1 MLEECKKHCD
11 YLICALQNDPTIE
24 RKEKN
29 KPIQS
34 LVERYLQLDAV
45 KYVDK
50 IIPYND
56 EEELEELFSS
66 LDLDVRIIGE
76 DYKDKNYT
84 AKDICQRRGIRI
96 VYNKRDHNHSTS
108 NLRKKIYLGVDSLV
122 VFMQENPNASLV
134 ISGHTDNTGTLK
146 INQKLSLQRAMVVSN
161 YLIKKGIDKKRMTQK
176 GFADTRPTSLTS
188 CFITSTTASSS
199 T

>member
-1 MLEECKKHCD
+1 MERSKKIIGITCSTFDLLHPGHIIMLEECKRNCD
-11 YLICALQNDPTIE
+11 YLICALQNDPTIDRE
-24 RKEKN
+24 DKN

-34 LVERYLQLDAV
+34 LVERYLQLDSV

-50 IIPYND
+50 IIPYNTED
-56 EEELEELFSS
+56 ELEELFSS

-108 NLRKKIYLGVDSLV
+108 NLRKKIYEVES
-122 VFMQENPNASLV
+122 
-134 ISGHTDNTGTLK
+134 
-146 INQKLSLQRAMVVSN
+146 
-161 YLIKKGIDKKRMTQK
+161 KKR
-176 GFADTRPTSLTS
+176 
-188 CFITSTTASSS
+188 FIN
-199 T
+199 